1 MFEEIGGQNH
11 PVLDDTGKNL
21 IVRKVLGDNRDKL
34 RYFGSNI
41 NKTGFVSELKSVIS
55 EFLQYDIDVKRLGE
69 IRERVEDSR
78 QLSAKLDD
86 ISVVYSAFKEYLAD
100 NYITSEEILSVLCSV
115 IDRSEN
121 IKRSEIILDGFTGFT
136 PVQYKL
142 LRKLLRVCGQVN
154 VTVTLDKREQVWK
167 MDKKYK
173 LFYLSQKTIYHL
185 TEIAREEHCDIAEP
199 IWTGTVKEETRFA
212 DNVELGYLERNLF
225 RYPVR
230 PYKEEVQ
237 NITVH
242 CLRQPEDEVQ
252 KAILEF
258 VTHYGLLGL
267 MTALPTTPSFMDYE
281 AVYLP
286 KNHFI
291 KAESMETEDYL
302 ALFYPFDQLDLVKKG
317 IESRWSVSGDNMM
330 VALTMTFAS
339 EPMAKTMSFQREYA
353 EAYDW
358 VAQQFKD
365 WAFTLTTSILY
376 YNDYD
381 LIDEDT
387 RNLYRKGM
395 AAFGGIAPSY
405 HIELLDKPTIYW
417 DFHSLLLGIQ
427 MMFSFLLVDGEKPLR
442 LCKHCQKVFLSSRS
456 NSAFCSPR
464 CKNQYNVYKSRG
476 KKTSEED

>member
-1 MFEEIGGQNH
+1 MKNLFEQSRSHWVRYDRYELKTAADGKRYITPGKNAKPDIYNPLKEAPGI
-11 PVLDDTGKNL
+11 VLDALNVGML
-21 IVRKVLGDNRDKL
+21 MMNR
-34 RYFGSNI
+34 S
-41 NKTGFVSELKSVIS
+41 
-55 EFLQYDIDVKRLGE
+55 
-69 IRERVEDSR
+69 
-78 QLSAKLDD
+78 
-86 ISVVYSAFKEYLAD
+86 
-100 NYITSEEILSVLCSV
+100 
-115 IDRSEN
+115 
-121 IKRSEIILDGFTGFT
+121 
-136 PVQYKL
+136 
-142 LRKLLRVCGQVN
+142 
-154 VTVTLDKREQVWK
+154 
-167 MDKKYK
+167 
-173 LFYLSQKTIYHL
+173 
-185 TEIAREEHCDIAEP
+185 
-199 IWTGTVKEETRFA
+199 
-212 DNVELGYLERNLF
+212 
-225 RYPVR
+225 
-230 PYKEEVQ
+230 
-237 NITVH
+237 
-242 CLRQPEDEVQ
+242 PEDEVQ

-302 ALFYPFDQLDLVKKG
+302 AIFYPFDQLDLVKKG

-442 LCKHCQKVFLSSRS
+442 LCKHCQSYRAWNRNEHGQLHGLVHSSPCFINISRCIQCRYLRDHRS
-456 NSAFCSPR
+456 R
-464 CKNQYNVYKSRG
+464 CC
-476 KKTSEED
+476 T

>member
-1 MFEEIGGQNH
+1 MKNLFEQSRSHWVRYDRYELKIAADGKRYITPGKNAK
-11 PVLDDTGKNL
+11 PDIYNPLKEAPGIVLDALNVGML
-21 IVRKVLGDNRDKL
+21 MMNR
-34 RYFGSNI
+34 SP
-41 NKTGFVSELKSVIS
+41 
-55 EFLQYDIDVKRLGE
+55 
-69 IRERVEDSR
+69 
-78 QLSAKLDD
+78 
-86 ISVVYSAFKEYLAD
+86 
-100 NYITSEEILSVLCSV
+100 EE
-115 IDRSEN
+115 
-121 IKRSEIILDGFTGFT
+121 
-136 PVQYKL
+136 
-142 LRKLLRVCGQVN
+142 
-154 VTVTLDKREQVWK
+154 
-167 MDKKYK
+167 
-173 LFYLSQKTIYHL
+173 
-185 TEIAREEHCDIAEP
+185 
-199 IWTGTVKEETRFA
+199 
-212 DNVELGYLERNLF
+212 
-225 RYPVR
+225 
-230 PYKEEVQ
+230 
-237 NITVH
+237 
-242 CLRQPEDEVQ
+242 EVQ

-302 ALFYPFDQLDLVKKG
+302 ALFYPFDQLDVVKQG
-317 IESRWSVSGDNMM
+317 VESRWSVSGDNMM
-330 VALTMTFAS
+330 MALTMTFIN

-365 WAFTLTTSILY
+365 WAFTLPTSILY

-427 MMFSFLLVDGEKPLR
+427 MMFSFMLVDDAKPLR
-442 LCKHCQKVFLSSRS
+442 LCKHCQKVFLGSRA
-456 NSAFCSPR
+456 NSAFCSAR

-476 KKTSEED
+476 KNKGQDGENDD

>member
-1 MFEEIGGQNH
+1 MSFASKVKSEICTKPISQRCCARAELAGIIEFGGRIDVQQIRLTTENPSVAKRSYSLFKFVYGVTPITYTH
-11 PVLDDTGKNL
+11 KNKTQKSINMYYTEL
-21 IVRKVLGDNRDKL
+21 SGEDAVKIKEDLGII
-34 RYFGSNI
+34 SNI
-41 NKTGFVSELKSVIS
+41 RIS
-55 EFLQYDIDVKRLGE
+55 EPV
-69 IRERVEDSR
+69 IR
-78 QLSAKLDD
+78 
-86 ISVVYSAFKEYLAD
+86 KE
-100 NYITSEEILSVLCSV
+100 CC
-115 IDRSEN
+115 
-121 IKRSEIILDGFTGFT
+121 KRSYIKGAFLGSGSVSDPEKG
-136 PVQYKL
+136 
-142 LRKLLRVCGQVN
+142 
-154 VTVTLDKREQVWK
+154 
-167 MDKKYK
+167 
-173 LFYLSQKTIYHL
+173 YH
-185 TEIAREEHCDIAEP
+185 
-199 IWTGTVKEETRFA
+199 
-212 DNVELGYLERNLF
+212 
-225 RYPVR
+225 
-230 PYKEEVQ
+230 
-237 NITVH
+237 
-242 CLRQPEDEVQ
+242 
-252 KAILEF
+252 LEF

-464 CKNQYNVYKSRG
+464 CKNQYNVYKTRAKSR
-476 KKTSEED
+476 EDKDNG